1 VKDFCNKNKTPKKE
15 IEEDARRFKDF
26 PCSWISRINIV
37 KMDILPKVIYRF
49 NAKPIKIPKTFLIDI
64 EKTIH

>member
-26 PCSWISRINIV
+26 PCSWISRINNV
-37 KMDILPKVIYRF
+37 KIAILPK
-49 NAKPIKIPKTFLIDI
+49 T
-64 EKTIH
+64 T